1 MPSIST
7 ISLRIQLF
15 TNFQDEPILFSKN
28 FIHTDDKEFSVALGT
43 PAIGEYPYIATN
55 VFYKSDLF
63 TSSSKYKIKDIAEI
77 IFNEDKLIGYL
88 TSKYGKTDKSIGLN
102 VNDND
107 QHCVDNKCTSE
118 IIQNNVLITLMS
130 LFPVSFPTIN
140 NIVDSH
146 TLMWGSTGPH
156 FFSSTTMNEV
166 ITNKFYNSRYS
177 YLKNQN
183 NIYTFSKL
191 IWLNDVLNHPY
202 YSKFIKKFH
211 KYYQYLLNNYELNNK
226 QQINEYIKDIDKL
239 ITDLF
244 IDPYEN
250 VLIPFVNDTN
260 ENILRDLIDN
270 NTNQPQIQGKP
281 RILKGGILTRSQ
293 TKKTTVNK
301 ANSKKMKYNNTKKKG
316 VKFNKTTTN
325 IQSIKILTDTYK
337 IDILRLMYIKH
348 ILEKLKSENADEINV
363 EYIQNII
370 LTIYDNISQQLKEQD
385 KPDTFK
391 TIKSEIKDII
401 SQYTGE
407 VYYIS
412 EDIYEELVDDEN
424 WISDPK
430 NPKKSTKLD
439 NKLNQSI
446 SFDSKQAGFKNK
458 NIDDLYKTMDSNTE
472 LYNYRTFYTHLYTLS
487 QQFKVVDRDFITNNR
502 GFVNTKT
509 KYSKKYKSDMD
520 NLLNSSRLYDLIVNI
535 QQTSE
540 LKNIKNINN
549 VKSIKSELSKIGEV
563 IQFSQI
569 TSEFGRG
576 TTTNKYGASSNKLL
590 NDLITEGK
598 LKTKKND
605 NNIADISKYSNYYPI
620 NDKTTKNIH
629 DYDYLESIYNYFYED
644 GVIDLDM
651 KMLEYIMNTGINI
664 KTDIEGGG
672 GKWSEIYVI
681 ADFLEG
687 EINDENI
694 SEIKCKYYNEKLG
707 LLIDDMVDQD
717 NEYNNWNVQS
727 SRLYI
732 TNKPDENEEQENG
745 SMPPGQGPMSG
756 PTGIMPQG
764 QRPGPGG
771 IMPPREQD
779 KNINKGDEENI
790 LRNFT
795 DFVLDNNII
804 KEKLIDYNTKNKQ
817 IPETSLG
824 KHILE
829 KNPLFFDLL
838 RTWNNLENN
847 KFDSQFISNYR
858 IKVSK
863 LRSDIDQQIETE
875 EIRLKQ
881 PNINQDQEY
890 QFKSRKRR
898 YELYKVILDEIKKNG
913 DSLVSDSKI

>member
-1 MPSIST
+1 MTSIST

-15 TNFQDEPILFSKN
+15 TNFQDEPILFTKN

-63 TSSSKYKIKDIAEI
+63 TSSSKYNIKDIAEI

-88 TSKYGKTDKSIGLN
+88 TSKYGKTDKSIGKY
-102 VNDND
+102 VSDSD

-146 TLMWGSTGPH
+146 TLMWGSTGSH
-156 FFSSTTMNEV
+156 FFSSTTMNEI
-166 ITNKFYNSRYS
+166 ITNKFYNTRYS
-177 YLKNQN
+177 YLKNQGK
-183 NIYTFSKL
+183 IYTFSKL

-226 QQINEYIKDIDKL
+226 QEINEYIKDIDKL

-250 VLIPFVNDTN
+250 VLIPFVTPNN
-260 ENILRDLIDN
+260 ENILRNIIDTMT
-270 NTNQPQIQGKP
+270 NTPQIQGRP
-281 RILKGGILTRSQ
+281 RIVKGGVPITRSQ
-293 TKKTTVNK
+293 TKRIPAQKIKTNIFNRKTKKNK
-301 ANSKKMKYNNTKKKG
+301 AVNFSQSA
-316 VKFNKTTTN
+316 TN
-325 IQSIKILTDTYK
+325 IESIKILTDTYK
-337 IDILRLMYIKH
+337 KDILRLIYIKH
-348 ILEKLKSENADEINV
+348 ILEKLKSDNADEINV
-363 EYIQNII
+363 DYIKNVI
-370 LTIYDNISQQLKEQD
+370 LSIYDNISQQLKQQN
-385 KPDTFK
+385 KTDTFK
-391 TIKSEIKDII
+391 IIKSYIEDII
-401 SQYTGE
+401 SEYTGE
-407 VYYIS
+407 VYYSS
-412 EDIYEELVDDEN
+412 EDIYEELVSDKY
-424 WISDPK
+424 WTSDPK
-430 NPKKSTKLD
+430 KRSSSRDALNADL
-439 NKLNQSI
+439 NKYI
-446 SFDSKQAGFKNK
+446 SFNLTQTGFKSK
-458 NIDDLYKTMDSNTE
+458 NIDELYKTMDSNTE
-472 LYNYRTFYTHLYTLS
+472 LYNFRTFYTHLYMLS
-487 QQFKVVDRDFITNNR
+487 KQTAAGEFITKNYSFDN
-502 GFVNTKT
+502 VTT
-509 KYSKKYKSDMD
+509 KYSKKYIADTDK
-520 NLLNSSRLYDLIVNI
+520 LVNSSILYDLILNI
-535 QQTSE
+535 QETSE
-540 LKNIKNINN
+540 LKNIKNINV
-549 VKSIKSELSKIGEV
+549 VKSNKPELSKIAEV

-576 TTTNKYGASSNKLL
+576 TSTNKYGASSNKLL
-590 NDLITEGK
+590 NDIITEGK

-605 NNIADISKYSNYYPI
+605 NNIADISKYSKYYPI
-620 NDKTTKNIH
+620 NDKTTKDIH
-629 DYDYLESIYNYFYED
+629 DYQYLESIYNYFYED
-644 GVIDLDM
+644 GVIDVDM
-651 KMLEYIMNTGINI
+651 TMLEYIMNTGINI

-687 EINDENI
+687 EVNDENI

-732 TNKPDENEEQENG
+732 TNKPDENEGQENG
-745 SMPPGQGPMSG
+745 FIPPEQRSG
-756 PTGIMPQG
+756 PSGMMYRGQPTSGIPGMMPQ
-764 QRPGPGG
+764 
-771 IMPPREQD
+771 EQQN

-795 DFVLDNNII
+795 EFVLDNNII
-804 KEKLIDYNTKNKQ
+804 KEKLIEYNTKNKQ
-817 IPETSLG
+817 IPETALG

-863 LRSDIDQQIETE
+863 LISDIDQQIETE
-875 EIRLKQ
+875 DIRLKQ
-881 PNINQDQEY
+881 PNINQEQEY

-898 YELYKVILDEIKKNG
+898 YQLYKVIVDEIKKNG